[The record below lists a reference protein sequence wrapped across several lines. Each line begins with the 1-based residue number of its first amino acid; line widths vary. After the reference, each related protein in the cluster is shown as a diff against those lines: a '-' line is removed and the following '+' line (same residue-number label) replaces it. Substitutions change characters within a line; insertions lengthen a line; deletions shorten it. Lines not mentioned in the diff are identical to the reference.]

1 MSRDRECSGRVG
13 RSSRRHS
20 FARLGCVTLQQIIPC
35 ASTQT
40 EIFRLVDCEDW
51 NEPERLQQL
60 RDCVLE
66 WFVELQTT
74 KPVTPSLS
82 IHSFCK
88 RQRLAQDQHRSQLE
102 ELDSAPA
109 ILAYGCKLLDK
120 DSDLLSVFV
129 WRALEIF
136 GEAQASSTAGSA
148 GRRDTVVL
156 AGDEVRSAAS
166 AEPAPGFK
174 KLKRSSEPIDLD

>member
-1 MSRDRECSGRVG
+1 M
-13 RSSRRHS
+13 
-20 FARLGCVTLQQIIPC
+20 
-35 ASTQT
+35 
-40 EIFRLVDCEDW
+40 DCEDW

-82 IHSFCK
+82 VHSFCK
-88 RQRLAQDQHRSQLE
+88 RQRLAQDQHRSQLK
-102 ELDSAPA
+102 ELASAPA

-120 DSDLLSVFV
+120 DPDLLAVFV

-156 AGDEVRSAAS
+156 AGDEVKSAS
-166 AEPAPGFK
+166 AEPAPVFK
-174 KLKRSSEPIDLD
+174 KLRRSGDSIDLD